1 MSDESGAP
9 RRLSARSLIASGV
22 GLVHPEE
29 QVLEAMLDGWERQ
42 MLARNLSAGT
52 VRNRRAQVR
61 AFVEHSNEYPW
72 TWMPRHA
79 DDWFADLRSVKGCAL
94 STIRNYQVG
103 LRTFGEY
110 VTDPA
115 YEWPQVCLE
124 RFDATPIQI
133 LNEVNTAAHVADFE
147 GLPSRRAF
155 TPAELEALFAH
166 VDATA
171 MDRATRGA
179 KGWASVFRDAVIF
192 KLAYGYGTRRNETR
206 MLDVTDFSPNP
217 HAPEFGSFG
226 VLLVRH
232 GKAQRGSAPKRRSV
246 LTVWPWTVQVT
257 QQYIQEVRPLLNTD
271 DSHALFPSERSGRI
285 VGETLSRRLRG
296 YCDELGLDPALSFHS
311 LRRSYITTL
320 MEKGFELRF
329 VQDQVGH
336 DYGSTTSLYTCVSS
350 DFRVRTLRR
359 ALDADIAQ
367 ALARPLTEKTPEG
380 SRR

>member
-1 MSDESGAP
+1 MSDRGSTPPG
-9 RRLSARSLIASGV
+9 LSARSLIASDV
-22 GLVHPEE
+22 GLVRPEE
-29 QVLEAMLDGWERQ
+29 QVLAAMLDGWERQ

-94 STIRNYQVG
+94 STVRNYQVG
-103 LRTFGEY
+103 LRVFGEY

-115 YEWPQVCLE
+115 YEWPQVCQE
-124 RFDATPIQI
+124 RFDAFPTQI
-133 LNEVNTAAHVADFE
+133 LNEVNSAAHVADFE
-147 GLPSRRAF
+147 GMPTRRAF
-155 TPAELEALFAH
+155 TPTELEALFAH
-166 VDATA
+166 VDAAA
-171 MDRATRGA
+171 MDRVARGV
-179 KGWASVFRDAVIF
+179 KGWASVFRDSVIF

-217 HAPEFGSFG
+217 HAPEFGPYG

-246 LTVWPWTVQVT
+246 LTVWPWTVPVI
-257 QQYIQEVRPLLNTD
+257 QQYVQEVRPLLHPEGSD
-271 DSHALFPSERSGRI
+271 ALFPSERGGRI
-285 VGETLSRRLRG
+285 VGEAMSRRLRS
-296 YCDELGLDPALSFHS
+296 YCDALGLDRALSFHS

-359 ALDADIAQ
+359 ALDADVAQ
-367 ALARPLTEKTPEG
+367 ALATRPTEKTPEG
-380 SRR
+380 SR

>member
-1 MSDESGAP
+1 MSDRGSTPPG
-9 RRLSARSLIASGV
+9 LSARSLIASDV
-22 GLVHPEE
+22 GLVRPEE
-29 QVLEAMLDGWERQ
+29 QVLAAMLDGWERQ

-94 STIRNYQVG
+94 STVRNYQVG
-103 LRTFGEY
+103 LRVFGEY

-115 YEWPQVCLE
+115 YEWPQVCQE
-124 RFDATPIQI
+124 RFDAFPTQI
-133 LNEVNTAAHVADFE
+133 LNEVNSAAHVADFE
-147 GLPSRRAF
+147 GLPTRRAF

-166 VDATA
+166 VDAAA
-171 MDRATRGA
+171 MDRVARGV
-179 KGWASVFRDAVIF
+179 KGWASVFRDSVIF

-217 HAPEFGSFG
+217 HAPEFGPYG

-246 LTVWPWTVQVT
+246 LTVWPWTVPVI
-257 QQYIQEVRPLLNTD
+257 QQYVQEVRPLLHPEGSD
-271 DSHALFPSERSGRI
+271 ALFPSERGGRI
-285 VGETLSRRLRG
+285 VGEAMSRRLRS
-296 YCDELGLDPALSFHS
+296 YCDALGLDRALSFHS

-359 ALDADIAQ
+359 ALDADVAQ
-367 ALARPLTEKTPEG
+367 ALAPRPTEKTPEG
-380 SRR
+380 SR

>member
-1 MSDESGAP
+1 MDDQDRIP
-9 RRLSARSLIASGV
+9 RSLSALSLITSGV
-22 GLVHPEE
+22 GLVRPEE
-29 QVLEAMLDGWERQ
+29 QVLDAMLDGWERQ
-42 MLARNLSAGT
+42 MLARNLSVVT

-79 DDWFADLRSVKGCAL
+79 DEWFADLRSVKGLAL

-103 LRTFGEY
+103 LRIFGEY

-115 YEWPQVCLE
+115 YEWPLVCQE
-124 RFDATPIQI
+124 RFDAFPTQV
-133 LNEVNTAAHVADFE
+133 LNEVNSAAHVADYE
-147 GLPSRRAF
+147 GLPTRRAF
-155 TPAELEALFAH
+155 TLAELESLFAH

-171 MDRATRGA
+171 LDRAARGT
-179 KGWASVFRDAVIF
+179 KGWASVFRDGVIF
-192 KLAYGYGTRRNETR
+192 KLAYGYGMRRNEVR

-217 HAPEFGSFG
+217 HAPEFGAFG
-226 VLLVRH
+226 VLLIRH

-246 LTVWPWTVQVT
+246 LTVWPWTVDVV
-257 QQYIQEVRPLLNTD
+257 QQYLQEVRPLLHTNGGD
-271 DSHALFPSERSGRI
+271 ALFPTERGERI
-285 VGETLSRRLRG
+285 AGEVLSRRLRA
-296 YCDELGLDPALSFHS
+296 YCDELGLDPALTFHS
-311 LRRSYITTL
+311 LRRSYVTTL
-320 MEKGFELRF
+320 MEQGFELRF

-367 ALARPLTEKTPEG
+367 AVARTPTEKTLEG
-380 SRR
+380 TR